1 VKARLLLVEDDA
13 DLARGLSFNLE
24 RESYGVELAK
34 DAKSAALAIAVRR
47 FDLVVLDLTLPD
59 GDGLE
64 LLTRWRKASAAPPVI
79 CLTARSQETDV
90 VAGLKLGADD
100 YVTKPFGLAELFARI
115 EAVLRRAR
123 PAEPKTAAKEE
134 VVELGPVRVDLASHR
149 VTRTLAASDGSSKGS
164 ATPSGSVDEPIDEL
178 TPIEADL
185 LRYLLARRGRV
196 LDRAQIL
203 KDLWGV
209 EGRHATR
216 TLDNHVARLRKKIE
230 ADPAHPRFLVTAHG
244 LGYRLD

>member
-1 VKARLLLVEDDA
+1 MKARLLVVEDDA
-13 DLARGLSFNLE
+13 DLARGLTFNLE
-24 RESYGVELAK
+24 REGYEVELAK
-34 DAKSAALAIAVRR
+34 DAGAARRATAAETAAPRR

-64 LLTRWRKASAAPPVI
+64 LLKLWRKDDSSPPVI

-100 YVTKPFGLAELFARI
+100 YVTKPFGLAALLARV
-115 EAVLRRAR
+115 EAVLRRTRRTTGRNQAN
-123 PAEPKTAAKEE
+123 EGHDI
-134 VVELGPVRVDLASHR
+134 VELGPVRVDLASHR
-149 VTRTLAASDGSSKGS
+149 VARSDRADLAA
-164 ATPSGSVDEPIDEL
+164 EEL
-178 TPIEADL
+178 TPIEVEL

-196 LDRAQIL
+196 LDRAQML

-209 EGRHATR
+209 ESRHATR

-230 ADPAHPRFLVTAHG
+230 LDPANPRFLVTAHG
-244 LGYRLD
+244 VGYRFDAP